1 MSPVPTTVPQASLAA
16 LEALGIDQ
24 PAGFDGTFN
33 TFGLLSAQDRIS
45 VTRWVKN
52 YISSNPTQFT
62 TAEVAVADS
71 FGDVSD
77 MVDASFD
84 TDLFWNEVENNA
96 NNLVVTPVQNL
107 GNVAGI
113 ALNAIPFVLLAAA
126 AYFLFVNSSKLKL

>member
-1 MSPVPTTVPQASLAA
+1 MTIPQASVAA

-24 PAGFDGTFN
+24 PAGFDGTFA
-33 TFGLLSAQDRIS
+33 TFGLLSPQDRIS

-52 YISSNPTQFT
+52 YVSSNPALFT
-62 TAEVAVADS
+62 SAEVTVANS

-107 GNVAGI
+107 GNAAGI
-113 ALNAIPFVLLAAA
+113 ALNAIPFILLAAA